1 MTETVVE
8 VPDPRIFPDAGSVA
22 PEAASLHALA
32 GASLAAD
39 TGLRADASDREL
51 RRALARRLEGDGGTL
66 AALIDSAPS
75 VAIARH
81 LWRQL
86 DAVWREMT
94 IDRAAGLA
102 VTVFAIPLVVVAG
115 VEAANGETTLP
126 GVLETPQRLAEILKE
141 HHALAGNRSFALADA
156 LCAADAIDLAR
167 LPELFAWQR
176 LPEGSDFDAALPRRA
191 LAPAPLVLV
200 AGREGVHL
208 RFLVG
213 SAVANPGVDLLVD
226 SGVGAWG
233 LPLSREVPRQLAAPG
248 ATVLALP
255 RAPNRPLPAVWQ
267 GRMAQ
272 REVGAQVFASNAIR
286 RLRASVGEP
295 AAVISAHR
303 AADAPQR
310 GELRLSLSSPF
321 EPRDAEGFRCPLH
334 PLDRVGDVVT
344 MLSGLLADCRVTDIR
359 ILPGVHADRDP
370 TTGLPLLFKPETI
383 PPATTA
389 AVH

>member
-1 MTETVVE
+1 MTESVVE
-8 VPDPRIFPDAGSVA
+8 VPDPRIFPGAGSAA

-32 GASLAAD
+32 GASLAAA
-39 TGLRADASDREL
+39 TGPRAEAIDREL
-51 RRALARRLEGDGGTL
+51 RRALSRRLESDRATL

-115 VEAANGETTLP
+115 VEAANGETTLR
-126 GVLETPQRLAEILKE
+126 GVLETPQRLAAILEE

-176 LPEGSDFDAALPRRA
+176 LPEGPDFGAALPPRA

-200 AGREGVHL
+200 AGRESVHL

-213 SAVANPGVDLLVD
+213 SAVAKPRVDLLVD
-226 SGVGAWG
+226 SRRRCVGIAALARGVA
-233 LPLSREVPRQLAAPG
+233 PARRPR
-248 ATVLALP
+248 
-255 RAPNRPLPAVWQ
+255 
-267 GRMAQ
+267 
-272 REVGAQVFASNAIR
+272 
-286 RLRASVGEP
+286 SVGTGVTACTESS
-295 AAVISAHR
+295 AACRLAGPNG
-303 AADAPQR
+303 AAR
-310 GELRLSLSSPF
+310 S
-321 EPRDAEGFRCPLH
+321 RCPGLREQCD
-334 PLDRVGDVVT
+334 PQAARVG
-344 MLSGLLADCRVTDIR
+344 G
-359 ILPGVHADRDP
+359 
-370 TTGLPLLFKPETI
+370 
-383 PPATTA
+383 
-389 AVH
+389 